1 VTVEAKT
8 PEEFLRGRQT
18 AHPFELN
25 PRLGIFGRAYREH
38 RDRLGR
44 PLRVLDVGCGL
55 EPALLRFKAEG
66 DTFHGCDF
74 YADRPPGLDEY
85 TQLDLNRDSLS
96 AAVGTGAFD
105 VVFCGEVIEHVFS
118 PDALLRE
125 IKAVMTPDAILVLST
140 PNLGYWL
147 NRLLLLAGVS
157 PLFLENSA
165 EKKLGRFTRR
175 LGQGNPTEGHI
186 RLFTYRALRE
196 LVEGLGFEIVRVT
209 PTYVW
214 RFPPDLVI
222 SRLSRSLAATN
233 VFVLRRG

>member
-1 VTVEAKT
+1 MKSYEQ
-8 PEEFLRGRQT
+8 FLEQHQT
-18 AHPFELN
+18 AHPFEFN
-25 PRLGIFGRAYREH
+25 PRLEIFARAYRAH
-38 RDRLGR
+38 RSELGR
-44 PLRVLDVGCGL
+44 PVRILDVGCGL
-55 EPALLRFKAEG
+55 DPALAPFKEPG
-66 DTFHGCDF
+66 DTYHGCDF
-74 YADRPPGLDEY
+74 YGERAQLVDEY
-85 TQLDLNRDSLS
+85 TQLDLNRDSLVD
-96 AAVGTGAFD
+96 ALEQQHFD
-105 VVFCGEVIEHVFS
+105 VVFCGEVIEHLFS

-125 IKAVMTPDAILVLST
+125 IRELMTPASILVLST

-165 EKKLGRFTRR
+165 ERKLGRFVRA
-175 LGQGNPTEGHI
+175 LGQGNTTEGHI

-196 LVEGLGFEIVRVT
+196 LVELTGFEIVSVT

-233 VFVLRRG
+233 VFVLRRAP